1 MNLETR
7 KLKIINWISR
17 LQDETIIEKIE
28 TLQLRRRDWWNL
40 IDEDE
45 KSEIENGIRQAD
57 NGELKTTEEIM
68 SKYKKWL

>member
-17 LQDETIIEKIE
+17 LEDETIIEKIE
-28 TLQLRRRDWWNL
+28 NLQAHKRDWWNL
-40 IDEDE
+40 IDENE
-45 KSEIENGIRQAD
+45 KAEIENGIHQAD
-57 NGELKTTEEIM
+57 NGELKDTEEVM

>member
-17 LQDETIIEKIE
+17 LKDETIIEKIE
-28 TLQLRRRDWWNL
+28 SLHSQRRDWWNV
-40 IDEDE
+40 IDENE
-45 KSEIENGIRQAD
+45 KAEIENGIHQAD
-57 NGELKTTEEIM
+57 NGELKTTDEVM

>member
-7 KLKIINWISR
+7 KLKIINWVSR
-17 LQDETIIEKIE
+17 LKDEAIIEKIE
-28 TLQLRRRDWWNL
+28 NLQSHRRDWWNL

-45 KSEIENGIRQAD
+45 KKEIEDGILQAD
-57 NGELKTTEEIM
+57 KGELKTTEEVM

>member
-17 LQDETIIEKIE
+17 LEDETIIEKIE
-28 TLQLRRRDWWNL
+28 NLQSHKRDWWNL
-40 IDEDE
+40 IDENE
-45 KSEIENGIRQAD
+45 KAEIENGIHQAN
-57 NGELKTTEEIM
+57 NGELKDTEEVM

>member
-17 LQDETIIEKIE
+17 LEDETIIEKIE
-28 TLQLRRRDWWNL
+28 NLQSHKRDWWNL
-40 IDEDE
+40 IDENE
-45 KSEIENGIRQAD
+45 KTEIENGIHQAN
-57 NGELKTTEEIM
+57 NGELKDTEEVM